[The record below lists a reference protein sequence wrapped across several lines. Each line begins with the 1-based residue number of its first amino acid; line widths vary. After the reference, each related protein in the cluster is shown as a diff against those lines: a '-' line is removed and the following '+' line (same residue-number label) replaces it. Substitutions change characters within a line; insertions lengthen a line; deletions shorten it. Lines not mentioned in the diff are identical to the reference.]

1 MSTVAEPEKVPKER
15 CFVDICRETCER
27 PEYLIRS
34 HNLAK
39 RVEIIG
45 QEEDVKWV
53 QERIEQSVELPNS
66 VRVKCSLKEF
76 VANPFLDEH
85 IKRDSK
91 VNLLSLTRI
100 DHEDVIAVIQGQL
113 YLSLT
118 RETYLRAGIE
128 AQKSKL
134 QKNQRYII
142 IYDMRSSTFTSGNKA
157 YDRLIW
163 SLENTP
169 LGREFQFVVSNIEL
183 GDKLNPSINSTILED
198 VSVPSFA
205 VPEPIGSKFLQE
217 QTIQEWVTACYEWL
231 GLVSLES
238 DRIKANDKVDTY
250 ISTYQVLDPEN
261 TPTNVFCLS
270 FSNMLMDNQ
279 FIHQLWQILQNS
291 SSTSWLALNVF
302 GIEDI
307 PVAWKQQ
314 EHTFL
319 TGGENHYTI
328 LKLPKPNYAV
338 LYRLVSGKDLTH

>member
-1 MSTVAEPEKVPKER
+1 MSTAAEPEKVPKER
-15 CFVDICRETCER
+15 CFVDICREECER

-39 RVEIIG
+39 QVEIIG
-45 QEEDVKWV
+45 RQQDVKWI
-53 QERIEQSVELPNS
+53 QERIEQSVELPKS
-66 VRVKCSLKEF
+66 AKVECGLREF
-76 VANPFLDEH
+76 VTNPFLDEY
-85 IKRDSK
+85 IKRGSK
-91 VNLLSLTRI
+91 ANLLSLTRI
-100 DHEDVIAVIQGQL
+100 DHEDVIAIIQGQL

-128 AQKSKL
+128 GQKSKL

-142 IYDMRSSTFTSGNKA
+142 MYDMRSSTFTEGNKA

-169 LGREFQFVVSNIEL
+169 LGREFQFVVSNVDY
-183 GDKLNPSINSTILED
+183 GDKLSPSIGSAILEN
-198 VSVPSFA
+198 VNVPSFA
-205 VPEPIGSKFLQE
+205 VPEPTGSKFLQE

-238 DRIKANDKVDTY
+238 DRIKASDKVDSY
-250 ISTYQVLDPEN
+250 ISTYQVLDPEGS
-261 TPTNVFCLS
+261 PSNVFCLS
-270 FSNMLMDNQ
+270 FSNMLMDSQ
-279 FIHQLWQILQNS
+279 FILQLWKILQNPPS
-291 SSTSWLALNVF
+291 ASWLALNVF
-302 GIEDI
+302 GIEDV

-338 LYRLVSGKDLTH
+338 LYRLVSGKDLTQ